1 MQSVLPLLKN
11 NFIQSKKV
19 RLVFITIF
27 LLSACI
33 QNIVLFEIG
42 ASFKLVHLVGIL
54 LFPVTLLLKP
64 ARSIG
69 KCWWLAV
76 GTFTVYTVL
85 AYLRFGFNSW
95 LLNGTFCVYTVWCVW
110 KLSEDFGKQDW
121 LTIFRITAVVM
132 ILLVFANMCL
142 QFEAIWR
149 FMQDPGSYH
158 PVYETVFGGGPN
170 LDASWIGLFCFA
182 MVGTVWWRPYF
193 ASSVVISL
201 LTGSRAG
208 FLANGA
214 FAVWLFVHW
223 FIRIWREKSIFTA
236 SNRHDRVMS
245 LLSIIL
251 SICIFGV
258 YVAAQGGARHELHP
272 EEQIAT
278 PDLFD
283 NLTDRMTSI
292 GDEPGSQG
300 RLNMWQYIPAAVS
313 QNPLGYG
320 LGNGIEIIRSYDADT
335 ISEGN
340 IHNIYFQALL
350 DYGIAGLVVLLIA
363 VALFIKKELPTLAA
377 WPISAFILCYLCLG
391 LIQYRML
398 EVPAWIAVT
407 AYVSANR
414 VERAKEARA
423 KT

>member
-11 NFIQSKKV
+11 NFMQSKKV

-33 QNIVLFEIG
+33 QNIVLFEVG
-42 ASFKLVHLVGIL
+42 ASFKLVHLVGML
-54 LFPVTLLLKP
+54 LFPVALLLKP

-95 LLNGTFCVYTVWCVW
+95 LLNGIFCVYTVWCVW
-110 KLSEDFGKQDW
+110 KLSGDFGKRDW
-121 LTIFRITAVVM
+121 LSIFRITAVVM
-132 ILLVFANMCL
+132 ILFVLANMCL

-149 FMQDPGSYH
+149 FMQEPGSYH
-158 PVYETVFGGGPN
+158 PVYKTVFGGGPN

-214 FAVWLFVHW
+214 FVVWLFVHW
-223 FIRIWREKSIFTA
+223 FIRIWREKSFFTT

-245 LLSIIL
+245 LLSIVL

-258 YVAAQGGARHELHP
+258 YIAAQKGARHGLHP

-278 PDLFD
+278 PDLYD
-283 NLTDRMTSI
+283 NLTDRMMSI

-414 VERAKEARA
+414 VERAKGAPA